1 MTQSFI
7 ILIVISLAFFIYF
20 KIKFWRT
27 TATIEKKWQQTRANI
42 ALGSFLIFFGL
53 NLLVFPRSTVDIII
67 GIIFVLLGLANAYFG
82 FQNYKHYLPQVIEE
96 RKEKL

>member
-1 MTQSFI
+1 MTQSLL

-27 TATIEKKWQQTRANI
+27 TAEIEKKWQQTRANI

-67 GIIFVLLGLANAYFG
+67 GIIFALLGAANAYFG
-82 FQNYKHYLPQVIEE
+82 LQNYKHYLPQVIEE
-96 RKEKL
+96 RKAK